1 MKFLGILPLVLVTI
15 FASCTSDNDDTTVDE
30 LDGLTTFNEIAT
42 QTQFS
47 PFYGEDRTPAYAIL
61 NFDAGYSIAFEKVK
75 CNLKAGIENIFDTY
89 YSTFSDLNNIPRK
102 GRNFFLN
109 VAFGF

>member
-1 MKFLGILPLVLVTI
+1 MLFRSPFISPLRY
-15 FASCTSDNDDTTVDE
+15 SSS
-30 LDGLTTFNEIAT
+30 LDYRKGNFSSAIAVQGNAT

-61 NFDAGYSIAFEKVK
+61 NFDAGYSFAFENVK
-75 CNLKAGIENIFDTY
+75 CNVKAGIENIFDTY
-89 YSTFSDLNNIPRK
+89 YSTFSDWNNIPRK